1 VVFAKTASRDS
12 CPIPDA
18 EGCLFRP
25 VTPSVR
31 DGVLTEINS
40 PLWAHGLNI
49 LTARGG
55 QWSLLLQHAAARL
68 LLMSCPAEQKNDPE
82 DGEALVDSRIPRLGN
97 NPLRPRLVSC
107 YE

>member
-1 VVFAKTASRDS
+1 MVFAKTASRDS

-25 VTPSVR
+25 VMPSVR

-55 QWSLLLQHAAARL
+55 QWSLLLQHAAGDPARL
-68 LLMSCPAEQKNDPE
+68 RQIQVAR
-82 DGEALVDSRIPRLGN
+82 GY
-97 NPLRPRLVSC
+97 RPGWVFYASQDASANRGAA
-107 YE
+107 